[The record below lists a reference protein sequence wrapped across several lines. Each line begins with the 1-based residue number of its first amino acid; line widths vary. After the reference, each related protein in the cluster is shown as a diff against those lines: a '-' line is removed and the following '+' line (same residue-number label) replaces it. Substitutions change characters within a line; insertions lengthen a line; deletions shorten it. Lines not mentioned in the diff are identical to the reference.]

1 MVQRPYNVS
10 GTSRSRAATSAEFDA
25 GLRQYMLG
33 IYNYMATGLAI
44 SGGVAWAIANTPLGG
59 IFFTAAGAPNPLMWV
74 GIFAP
79 LGLLLVMSF
88 GVARLSVPALQG
100 LYWAFVALQGV
111 GLSVLFLVYTDAS
124 IVRTLLITASAF
136 AALSLYGYTT
146 KRDLT
151 AFGSFMVMGLFGL
164 LIAMVVSIFFP
175 SGMLQFIISVLGV
188 LIFAG
193 LTAWDTQRLKETY
206 AASMGDEMAAKTSVM
221 GAVSLYLNF
230 INLFQFLLM
239 FLGQR
244 E

>member
-44 SGGVAWAIANTPLGG
+44 SGGVAWAIANTPLGNV
-59 IFFTAAGAPNPLMWV
+59 FFTAAGTPNPLMWV

-79 LGLLLVMSF
+79 IGLLLVMSF

-111 GLSVLFLVYTDAS
+111 GLSVLFMVYTDAS

-206 AASMGDEMAAKTSVM
+206 AASMGDEMAAKTSIM